1 MAAVRYRSS
10 SQVVVTLKVS
20 LASLR
25 CRGFAF
31 MRPLAQ
37 TLMLAADFDST
48 IRRFDPSRPAGLT
61 TGDCVAE
68 KSHKCP
74 PIAGFCE
81 K

>member
-48 IRRFDPSRPAGLT
+48 IRRFDPSRPASRFDNWRL
-61 TGDCVAE
+61 CSRKVE
-68 KSHKCP
+68 
-74 PIAGFCE
+74 
-81 K
+81 